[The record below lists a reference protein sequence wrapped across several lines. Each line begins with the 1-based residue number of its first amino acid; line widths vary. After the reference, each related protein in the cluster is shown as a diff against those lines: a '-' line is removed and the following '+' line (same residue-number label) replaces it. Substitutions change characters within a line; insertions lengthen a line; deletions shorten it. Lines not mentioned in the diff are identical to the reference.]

1 MTSPHG
7 PEPEKIR
14 DTLIAQCS
22 RHDIPLVVSISSP
35 GRGAHGLPLGL
46 RWPRGTGCSSLG
58 GSDDIPII
66 VGASCPIRGT
76 LVPLALF
83 MSALHACR
91 HHEGMKRNPEAAR
104 RPGSPGPCE
113 LFPGHPHVAL
123 REGFRKGNPGSPCPF
138 HLRPRWP
145 PSRATARSR

>member
-76 LVPLALF
+76 LVPLAF
-83 MSALHACR
+83 QISSERTGSFRA
-91 HHEGMKRNPEAAR
+91 GSSTQSPAA
-104 RPGSPGPCE
+104 S
-113 LFPGHPHVAL
+113 
-123 REGFRKGNPGSPCPF
+123 
-138 HLRPRWP
+138 
-145 PSRATARSR
+145 T